1 MHYEH
6 HGHDADVSRRELTD
20 AVASMFPAPD
30 FTADL
35 SQHADPKDRRVCVF
49 ISVYESVALVAVSRD
64 WDLLRGY
71 HVRELVER
79 QEVEREGEAH
89 TVAETTGDGGYP

>member
-1 MHYEH
+1 M
-6 HGHDADVSRRELTD
+6 
-20 AVASMFPAPD
+20 
-30 FTADL
+30 
-35 SQHADPKDRRVCVF
+35 
-49 ISVYESVALVAVSRD
+49 YESVALVAVSRD

-89 TVAETTGDGGYP
+89 TVAETTGGGGYP

>member
-1 MHYEH
+1 M
-6 HGHDADVSRRELTD
+6 
-20 AVASMFPAPD
+20 
-30 FTADL
+30 TACFVL
-35 SQHADPKDRRVCVF
+35 Q
-49 ISVYESVALVAVSRD
+49 VYESVALVAVSRD

-79 QEVEREGEAH
+79 KEIEREGEAH

>member
-20 AVASMFPAPD
+20 AVAAMFPAPD

-49 ISVYESVALVAVSRD
+49 ISVSSFYF
-64 WDLLRGY
+64 
-71 HVRELVER
+71 
-79 QEVEREGEAH
+79 H
-89 TVAETTGDGGYP
+89 TGN

>member
-1 MHYEH
+1 
-6 HGHDADVSRRELTD
+6 
-20 AVASMFPAPD
+20 MFC
-30 FTADL
+30 L
-35 SQHADPKDRRVCVF
+35 Q
-49 ISVYESVALVAVSRD
+49 VYESVALVAVSRD

-89 TVAETTGDGGYP
+89 TVAETTGGGGYP

>member
-1 MHYEH
+1 MGNWY
-6 HGHDADVSRRELTD
+6 DV
-20 AVASMFPAPD
+20 
-30 FTADL
+30 
-35 SQHADPKDRRVCVF
+35 VF
-49 ISVYESVALVAVSRD
+49 CLQVSRD

-89 TVAETTGDGGYP
+89 TVAETTGGVTELWCLLPADGVISQPRATCSTHHCIPWL